1 MKFDEFAKR
10 LIDCPEVLA
19 GLLHAAC
26 PSLPESLDL
35 ERAVQVKELPTTRL
49 RTLVPDALFEVPV
62 QDPEAWP
69 VLDPQDGLAAVLVE
83 ATTKP
88 GPHIL
93 PQVADYL
100 AQYQLS
106 LDAQKVAWRPVFCVV
121 FSMGPDRSR
130 ALEQL
135 ASAEGPDLAVW
146 PCVSRP
152 TLLLVASC
160 RQEDC
165 EAAWERSPLLG
176 FGMELTVAVKRG
188 RRSVLSLMEARGDE
202 VMAARVRYE
211 AEGQR
216 RCLSAVESMLE
227 FIEDMP
233 SDSPE
238 EARAWLWEVEEW
250 WGELGERHGLGR
262 ERAMAEAKTVYDY
275 LREEAWRGGL
285 EKGLQQ
291 GLQQG
296 LEEGTVRTLRRA
308 IYDVL
313 EERFGEVPEAVRRGL
328 EAEADPDRLEGLVR
342 RALRV
347 SRPEDLLEEL
357 E

>member
-10 LIDCPEVLA
+10 LIDCPEVFE

-26 PSLPESLDL
+26 RHLPENLDL
-35 ERAVQVKELPTTRL
+35 EGAVQVKELPTTRL
-49 RTLVPDALFEVPV
+49 RTLVPDALFEVPIRN
-62 QDPEAWP
+62 PEAWP
-69 VLDPQDGLAAVLVE
+69 VLDPEDGLAAVLVE

-121 FSMGPDRSR
+121 FTMGPDRSLV
-130 ALEQL
+130 LEQL
-135 ASAEGPDLAVW
+135 ASPKGPDLAVW

-152 TLLLVASC
+152 TLLVVASY
-160 RQEDC
+160 RPEDRR
-165 EAAWERSPLLG
+165 AAWERSPLLG
-176 FGMELTVAVKRG
+176 FSMELTVAVKQGHRA
-188 RRSVLSLMEARGDE
+188 VHSLMEARGDDFM
-202 VMAARVRYE
+202 VARVAYE
-211 AEGQR
+211 SEDRR
-216 RCLSAVESMLE
+216 RCLSAVESVLQ
-227 FIEDMP
+227 FIEDVP

-238 EARAWLWEVEEW
+238 EARAWLRQVEEW

-262 ERAMAEAKTVYDY
+262 ERAMAEARTVYDY
-275 LREEAWRGGL
+275 LVAEALQEGLQEGL
-285 EKGLQQ
+285 EKGLQE
-291 GLQQG
+291 G
-296 LEEGTVRTLRRA
+296 LEKGTVRTLRRA
-308 IYDVL
+308 IYDVV
-313 EERFGEVPEAVRRGL
+313 EERFGEVPETVRQGL

-347 SRPEDLLEEL
+347 SRPEDLLEGAD
-357 E
+357 